1 MRIKGLTDEDFVNYK
16 YPSMFI
22 AVGDCDWKCCI
33 EGGFDT
39 SVCHN
44 SPLAHAPEYDIDIS
58 FIFNNYIN
66 NPITQA
72 IVIGGLEPFTRFDDI
87 YHLIEYFRNMGNS
100 DPFIIY
106 TGYYPHELIK
116 ELKTLMSFN
125 NIIIKFGRY
134 KQDTPSKFDKV
145 LGIELSS
152 DNQFACYLEILSLYP
167 IDKWEK
173 IWYNHDVLKECN
185 ELNELKE
192 S

>member
-106 TGYYPHELIK
+106 TGYYPNEIFKEIPLNKLATVGIRVKTNKIK
-116 ELKTLMSFN
+116 PNLKTEL
-125 NIIIKFGRY
+125 
-134 KQDTPSKFDKV
+134 DKIV
-145 LGIELSS
+145 LDLWRLI
-152 DNQFACYLEILSLYP
+152 
-167 IDKWEK
+167 
-173 IWYNHDVLKECN
+173 
-185 ELNELKE
+185 
-192 S
+192 